1 MRVSNSDKDDEN
13 ERGERKKGW
22 CVNELHSEE
31 NIERILRVDKSKI
44 CVT

>member
-13 ERGERKKGW
+13 ERGERKKAW
-22 CVNELHSEE
+22 CVNELRSEE